1 MGSHD
6 CIPSPVYPG
15 LHAQALCYNS
25 TSVINDH
32 ILCHKLTN
40 PGPVITHLAL
50 RSQPP
55 LLALTQGSNAV
66 CNNNAFILFVAIETG
81 GAHTQAH
88 NSISCVPFRW
98 THTSTT
104 TGSSGIRFTSSHGVT
119 PTIINADINHYKWHY
134 GVELMWDVKCLPVQ
148 CVPLPV

>member
-15 LHAQALCYNS
+15 LHAQALCYYN

-32 ILCHKLTN
+32 ILCDKLTN

-55 LLALTQGSNAV
+55 LLALTQGSNAA
-66 CNNNAFILFVAIETG
+66 CNNNALILLLLLGLVVHIRKHTIPSPVYRSGGHTHLRPPGAVGSDSQVAMGSHPPLSMQT
-81 GAHTQAH
+81 
-88 NSISCVPFRW
+88 SI
-98 THTSTT
+98 TT
-104 TGSSGIRFTSSHGVT
+104 SGIMG
-119 PTIINADINHYKWHY
+119 W
-134 GVELMWDVKCLPVQ
+134 G
-148 CVPLPV
+148 